1 MNIIKAILPPV
12 AFAIL
17 FVWVAIYGIS
27 MELCKNIS
35 RYSLKEQLEMALSPA
50 QCEALRPY

>member
-1 MNIIKAILPPV
+1 MNILKAILPPI

-50 QCEALRPY
+50 KCEALRPY

>member
-1 MNIIKAILPPV
+1 MNILKAILPPI

-17 FVWVAIYGIS
+17 FVWIAIYGIS
-27 MELCKNIS
+27 MELCQNIDK
-35 RYSLKEQLEMALSPA
+35 YSKQEQLEMALSPA

>member
-50 QCEALRPY
+50 KCEALRPY